1 MAPGKITK
9 WQIVNNGTTGLLL
22 LLLLLLYIL
31 VLLDL
36 NDYLYFSVYFSEHK
50 YMYMCIISFIIPSHP
65 KNLNRTL
72 TNFQCYL
79 FTFAHSLGTQVIVR
93 EATIFRE
100 AAIFR
105 EATFLEVHV

>member
-1 MAPGKITK
+1 MEIMAILFLN
-9 WQIVNNGTTGLLL
+9 ILLL
-22 LLLLLLYIL
+22 
-31 VLLDL
+31 
-36 NDYLYFSVYFSEHK
+36 NNYLYFSVYFSEEMYL
-50 YMYMCIISFIIPSHP
+50 YMYIINIIPSHT
-65 KNLNRTL
+65 KNLNQTL

-105 EATFLEVHV
+105 EATFLEAHVSIKANYPITKLRFALPQTILK